1 MNEYRQHRP
10 DNRRGDSAQDKP
22 DEEYR
27 QQSSVAGSLT
37 LWDCY
42 RCARGHV
49 QNILKEH
56 AAVGN
61 ADLNAA
67 QLHRA
72 AEFVYALGLNP
83 RADQT

>member
-10 DNRRGDSAQDKP
+10 DDGGGDSAQDKP

-27 QQSSVAGSLT
+27 QQSSVAGGRT

-42 RCARGHV
+42 RGGRGHV

-61 ADLNAA
+61 FDLKA
-67 QLHRA
+67 RS
-72 AEFVYALGLNP
+72 FIG
-83 RADQT
+83 